1 MAITRG
7 PSIVR
12 DGLVLCL
19 DAKDP
24 NSYSGSGSTWSDLT
38 TNGNNATIVNA
49 TYNSNG
55 YFTFD
60 GTGDYMTCSTATG
73 WTSLTDMCAFVI
85 ARPTTISR
93 RHYLFDSRYTASGSS
108 PSFGLGLDSNS
119 SPFNFAQ
126 DSSGYDEATSPT
138 TFSTNNFFIFGLFR
152 QGNSIQILDSDSVT
166 KITPSIASNT
176 LGTGALTPAGYAI
189 GAPHTLSDT
198 YTWIGDI
205 AAVWIYNRVLSQAEC
220 TQNYN
225 AMKSRF
231 SI

>member
-7 PSIVR
+7 PNIVR

-24 NSYSGSGSTWSDLT
+24 NSYPGSGSTWYDLT

-60 GTGDYMTCSTATG
+60 GTGDYMTCTTAAG
-73 WTSLTDMCAFVI
+73 WTSLTDMCAFVV

-93 RHYLFDSRYTASGSS
+93 RHYLFDSRYSGSS
-108 PSFGLGLDSNS
+108 LGFGLGLDSDN
-119 SPFNFAQ
+119 SPFHFAI
-126 DSSGYDEATSPT
+126 DSAGYDEATSPT
-138 TFSTNNFFIFGLFR
+138 TFSTNNFYIFGML
-152 QGNSIQILDSDSVT
+152 GSGSNMQILDSDSVT
-166 KITPSIASNT
+166 KISPSLAANT
-176 LGTGALTPAGYAI
+176 LGTGALTPGGYTI
-189 GAPHTLSDT
+189 GVYKSLSDT
-198 YTWIGDI
+198 YTWVGDI
-205 AAVWIYNRVLSQAEC
+205 AAVWIYNKVLSQAEC

-225 AMKSRF
+225 ALKSRF
-231 SI
+231 EL

>member
-7 PSIVR
+7 PNIVR

-24 NSYSGSGSTWSDLT
+24 NSYPGSGSTWYDLT

-60 GTGDYMTCSTATG
+60 GTGDYMTCTTATG
-73 WTSLTDMCAFVI
+73 WTSLTDMCAFVV

-93 RHYLFDSRYTASGSS
+93 RHYLFDSRYSGSS
-108 PSFGLGLDSNS
+108 LGFGLGLDSDN
-119 SPFNFAQ
+119 SPFHFAI
-126 DSSGYDEATSPT
+126 DSAGYDEATSPT
-138 TFSTNNFFIFGLFR
+138 TFSTNNFYIFGMLR
-152 QGNSIQILDSDSVT
+152 SGSNMQILDSDSVT
-166 KITPSIASNT
+166 KITPSINSNT
-176 LGTGALTPAGYAI
+176 LGTGALTPGGYTI
-189 GAPHTLSDT
+189 GVYKTLSDT
-198 YTWIGDI
+198 YTWVGDI
-205 AAVWIYNRVLSQAEC
+205 AAVWIYNKVLSQAEC

-225 AMKSRF
+225 ALKSRF
-231 SI
+231 GL

>member
-1 MAITRG
+1 MAYHNNPR
-7 PSIVR
+7 IVT

-19 DAKDP
+19 DANAKR
-24 NSYSGSGSTWSDLT
+24 SYSGSGSTWYDLT

-60 GTGDYMTCSTATG
+60 GTGDYMTCTTATG
-73 WTSLTDMCAFVI
+73 WTSLTDMCAFVV

-93 RHYLFDSRYTASGSS
+93 RHYLFDSRYDGSNLG
-108 PSFGLGLDSNS
+108 FGLGLDSDN
-119 SPFNFAQ
+119 SPFHFAN
-126 DSSGYDEATSPT
+126 DSTGYDEPSSPT

-166 KITPSIASNT
+166 KITPSLAANT
-176 LGTGALTPAGYAI
+176 LGTGSLTPGGYTI
-189 GAPHTLSDT
+189 GVYKNLSDT
-198 YTWIGDI
+198 YTWVGDI

>member
-1 MAITRG
+1 MSYHNNPR
-7 PSIVR
+7 IVT

-19 DAKDP
+19 DANAKR
-24 NSYSGSGSTWSDLT
+24 SYSGSGSTWYDLT

-60 GTGDYMTCSTATG
+60 GTGDYMTCTTATG
-73 WTSLTDMCAFVI
+73 WTSLNDMCAFVV

-93 RHYLFDSRYTASGSS
+93 RHYLFDSRYSGSNLG
-108 PSFGLGLDSNS
+108 FGLGLDSDN
-119 SPFNFAQ
+119 SPFHFAQ
-126 DSSGYDEATSPT
+126 DSNGYDEATSPT

-166 KITPSIASNT
+166 KITPSIRSNT
-176 LGTGALTPAGYAI
+176 LGTGVLTPGGYTI
-189 GAPHTLSDT
+189 GMWNGINDV
-198 YTWIGDI
+198 YTWVGDI
-205 AAVWIYNRVLSQAEC
+205 AAVWVYNKVLSQAEC

-231 SI
+231 GL

>member
-1 MAITRG
+1 MAYHNNPR
-7 PSIVR
+7 IVT

-19 DAKDP
+19 DANAKR
-24 NSYSGSGSTWSDLT
+24 SYSGSGSTWYDLT

-60 GTGDYMTCSTATG
+60 GTGDYMTCTTATG

-93 RHYLFDSRYTASGSS
+93 RHYLFDSRYDGSNLG
-108 PSFGLGLDSNS
+108 FGLGLDSDN
-119 SPFNFAQ
+119 SPFHFAN
-126 DSSGYDEATSPT
+126 DASGYDEATSPT

-176 LGTGALTPAGYAI
+176 LGTGTLTPAGYAI

-225 AMKSRF
+225 AMKTRF
-231 SI
+231 EL

>member
-1 MAITRG
+1 MAYHNNPR
-7 PSIVR
+7 IVT

-19 DAKDP
+19 DANAKR
-24 NSYSGSGSTWSDLT
+24 SYSGSGSTWYDST

-60 GTGDYMTCSTATG
+60 GTGDYMTCTTATG

-93 RHYLFDSRYTASGSS
+93 RHYLFDSRYSGSNLG
-108 PSFGLGLDSNS
+108 FGLGLDSDN
-119 SPFNFAQ
+119 SPFHFAN

-138 TFSTNNFFIFGLFR
+138 TFSTNNFYIFGLFR

-176 LGTGALTPAGYAI
+176 LGTGALTPGGYTI
-189 GAPHTLSDT
+189 GVYKNLSDT

-225 AMKSRF
+225 AMKTRF
-231 SI
+231 GL

>member
-1 MAITRG
+1 MAYHNNPR
-7 PSIVR
+7 IVT

-19 DAKDP
+19 DANAKR
-24 NSYSGSGSTWSDLT
+24 SYSGSGSTWYDLT

-60 GTGDYMTCSTATG
+60 GTGDYMTCTTATG

-93 RHYLFDSRYTASGSS
+93 RHYLFDSRYDGSNLG
-108 PSFGLGLDSNS
+108 FGLGLDSDN
-119 SPFNFAQ
+119 SPFHFAN
-126 DSSGYDEATSPT
+126 DASGYDEATSPT

-176 LGTGALTPAGYAI
+176 LGTGVLTPGGYTI
-189 GAPHTLSDT
+189 GVYKNLSDT

-220 TQNYN
+220 TENYN
-225 AMKSRF
+225 AMKTRF
-231 SI
+231 GL

>member
-1 MAITRG
+1 MSYHNNPR
-7 PSIVR
+7 IVT
-12 DGLVLCL
+12 DGLALCL
-19 DAKDP
+19 DANAKR
-24 NSYSGSGSTWSDLT
+24 SYSGSGSTWYDLT
-38 TNGNNATIVNA
+38 NNGNNATIVNA

-60 GTGDYMTCSTATG
+60 GAGDYMTCTTATG

-93 RHYLFDSRYTASGSS
+93 RHYLFDSRYSGSS
-108 PSFGLGLDSNS
+108 LGFGLGLDSDN
-119 SPFNFAQ
+119 SPFHFAI
-126 DSSGYDEATSPT
+126 DSAGYDEATSPT
-138 TFSTNNFFIFGLFR
+138 TFSTNNFYIFGLFR

-166 KITPSIASNT
+166 KITPSIVSNT
-176 LGTGALTPAGYAI
+176 LGTGAMAPGGYTI
-189 GAPHTLSDT
+189 GVYKNLSDT

-225 AMKSRF
+225 SMKSRF
-231 SI
+231 GL

>member
-1 MAITRG
+1 MAYHNNPR
-7 PSIVR
+7 IVT

-19 DAKDP
+19 DANSKR
-24 NSYSGSGSTWSDLT
+24 SYSGSGSTWYDLT

-60 GTGDYMTCSTATG
+60 GTGDYMTCTTATG

-93 RHYLFDSRYTASGSS
+93 RHYLFDSRYDGSNLG
-108 PSFGLGLDSNS
+108 FGLGLDSDN
-119 SPFNFAQ
+119 SPFHFAN
-126 DSSGYDEATSPT
+126 DASGYDEATSPT

-176 LGTGALTPAGYAI
+176 LGTGTLTPAGYTI

-220 TQNYN
+220 TENYN
-225 AMKSRF
+225 AMKTRF
-231 SI
+231 GL

>member
-1 MAITRG
+1 MSYHNNPR
-7 PSIVR
+7 IVT
-12 DGLVLCL
+12 DGLTLCL
-19 DAKDP
+19 DANAKR
-24 NSYSGSGSTWSDLT
+24 SYSGSGSTWYDLT
-38 TNGNNATIVNA
+38 NNGNNATIVNA

-60 GTGDYMTCSTATG
+60 GTGDYMTCTTATG

-93 RHYLFDSRYTASGSS
+93 RHYLFDSRYSGSS
-108 PSFGLGLDSNS
+108 LGFGLGLDSDN
-119 SPFNFAQ
+119 SPFHFAA
-126 DSSGYDEATSPT
+126 DSAGYDEATSPT
-138 TFSTNNFFIFGLFR
+138 TFSTNNFYIFGLFR

-166 KITPSIASNT
+166 KITPSLASNT
-176 LGTGALTPAGYAI
+176 LGTGAMDPGGYTI
-189 GAPHTLSDT
+189 GVYKDLSDT

-225 AMKSRF
+225 SMKSRF
-231 SI
+231 GL